1 MDAKTVILGVV
12 PAGLAILLELRSPVS
27 EKVIRTQSLQ
37 QSEQFVPEVVTG
49 VVRQQQKNA
58 IATAMTGTAIG
69 AAEVAG
75 LVPTWISLMVALTAG
90 LSEFMDP
97 IWCLTMV
104 IIMTAVAAIL
114 GLNFFEN
121 LSFYDF
127 GYKAAPGR
135 ICRGYTQ
142 SRCASRIVIII
153 NIFIAMLL
161 IVVGLWTNFK

>member
-1 MDAKTVILGVV
+1 VDSKTVILGVV

-27 EKVIRTQSLQ
+27 EKVIRTQSFQ
-37 QSEQFVPEVVTG
+37 QSEQFVPEAVTG

-58 IATAMTGTAIG
+58 IATVMTGTAIG

-114 GLNFFEN
+114 SLNFSKISVSTISGIRPHLE
-121 LSFYDF
+121 LS
-127 GYKAAPGR
+127 
-135 ICRGYTQ
+135 
-142 SRCASRIVIII
+142 
-153 NIFIAMLL
+153 
-161 IVVGLWTNFK
+161 VGDILRLDVHLES